1 MTSLNNLAELYRGQA
16 KYSEAE
22 PLYNRALAIQEK
34 SLGPSDPHLAT
45 ILNNLA
51 LLHIAQ
57 GNYAAAEPLCKRMLA
72 ILENALGPDD
82 LKVADFVEKYAALLH
97 QMQREQD
104 AQELE
109 SRAKAIRAKHGD
121 QK

>member
-1 MTSLNNLAELYRGQA
+1 VTSLNNLAELYRGQA
-16 KYSEAE
+16 DYSKAE
-22 PLYNRALAIQEK
+22 PLYNQALAIQEK
-34 SLGPSDPHLAT
+34 SSGPSDPHLTT

-57 GNYAAAEPLCKRMLA
+57 GNCTAAEPLCKRMLA

-82 LKVADFVEKYAALLH
+82 LKVADCLEKCAALLH
-97 QMQREQD
+97 QAQREQE

-109 SRAKAIRAKHGD
+109 SRAKSIRAEHGE

>member
-1 MTSLNNLAELYRGQA
+1 
-16 KYSEAE
+16 
-22 PLYNRALAIQEK
+22 LAIQEK

-51 LLHIAQ
+51 LLHRAQ
-57 GNYAAAEPLCKRMLA
+57 GNYAAAELLCKRMLA

-82 LKVADFVEKYAALLH
+82 LKVADCLEKYAVLLR
-97 QMQREQD
+97 QTQREHE

-109 SRAKAIRAKHGD
+109 SRAKAIRARHGE